1 MRRFLLLVVM
11 TFVLA
16 GNTGCLI
23 NEYPSD
29 PTLRMH
35 VLLNQS
41 EDLRQIQQEW
51 LRFWMVDHPSHMT
64 YDRIDG
70 GMQ

>member
-1 MRRFLLLVVM
+1 MWRFLLLVVVA
-11 TFVLA
+11 FFLA
-16 GNTGCLI
+16 GNTGCLL
-23 NEYPSD
+23 NSYPSD
-29 PTLRMH
+29 PTLRMQ

-41 EDLRQIQQEW
+41 EDLRQIQAEW
-51 LRFWMVDHPSHMT
+51 MRFWMVDHPSHMT